1 MYTLPSYFVILCEGG
16 NSEDPCIETS
26 SGREKRSPQAG
37 GAALAAL
44 GLGGNLSLGLDGMSL
59 SGLGIGKEKF
69 NPCCS
74 PGQCFVSKLRKYNIY
89 ILIVGL
95 FRCLADVLI

>member
-44 GLGGNLSLGLDGMSL
+44 GLGGNLSLGLDGISCRCDDPAR
-59 SGLGIGKEKF
+59 
-69 NPCCS
+69 PCW
-74 PGQCFVSKLRKYNIY
+74 VRIIY
-89 ILIVGL
+89 P
-95 FRCLADVLI
+95 